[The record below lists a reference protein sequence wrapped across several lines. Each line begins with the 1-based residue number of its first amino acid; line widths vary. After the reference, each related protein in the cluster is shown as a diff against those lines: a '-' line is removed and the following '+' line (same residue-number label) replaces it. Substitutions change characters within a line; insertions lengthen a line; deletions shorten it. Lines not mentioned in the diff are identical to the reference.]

1 MTVTAQLSL
10 SRQRNEYQPQT
21 KQNIK
26 HKKSNLVTAK
36 GLVVREKEVC
46 LGQSAL
52 QKKYF
57 LCYLATDIGFK
68 KSHKIQEFERI
79 L

>member
-1 MTVTAQLSL
+1 MTAQLSL
-10 SRQRNEYQPQT
+10 SRQTNTSP
-21 KQNIK
+21 KQNETLST
-26 HKKSNLVTAK
+26 KKPNFVTAK

-68 KSHKIQEFERI
+68 ENHKIQEFERI